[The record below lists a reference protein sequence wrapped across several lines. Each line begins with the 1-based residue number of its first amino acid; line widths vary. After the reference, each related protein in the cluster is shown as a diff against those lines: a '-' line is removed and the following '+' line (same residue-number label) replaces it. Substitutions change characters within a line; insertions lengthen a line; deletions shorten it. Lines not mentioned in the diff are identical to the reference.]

1 MEVRENAMKI
11 QQHKI
16 QQQVVPVYR
25 AFGKQLPQA
34 SKPHQVSKPPKASKQ
49 RLIARPSFGSQD
61 VKPAQT
67 LVLTALAEED
77 RQELL
82 ALRKRNRRAWP
93 EAMTFSALIVSVF
106 GLFGS
111 YFGINAYQQG
121 LAVHEKA
128 KAQANERLINNVLA
142 MHPDADITIEPD
154 GRVIVTTHPAK

>member
-1 MEVRENAMKI
+1 MKI
-11 QQHKI
+11 QQ
-16 QQQVVPVYR
+16 QRVPLYR
-25 AFGKQLPQA
+25 AFGEQPKQE
-34 SKPHQVSKPPKASKQ
+34 SKR
-49 RLIARPSFGSQD
+49 RLSAGPAFGNQD
-61 VKPAQT
+61 VKPAKT

-93 EAMTFSALIVSVF
+93 EAMTFSALIVSIF

-121 LAVHEKA
+121 QAVHEKA

-154 GRVIVTTHPAK
+154 GRVTVTTHPAPTAPKSGN